1 MDQKKIRVAGVCVA
15 LALWAGLTAFAWFGP
30 RSDFSFTE
38 RAPLSQAPEISGEA
52 ILDGSFMGDFTE
64 FTLDQFPL
72 RDSFRSLKAVFHL
85 YGLRQSDNNGMF
97 TEDGYLEKMDNLL
110 SSAAVDRTSQV
121 FGRFYQ
127 TFLQGKTENVYFTLI
142 PAKGYYMNGP
152 KLDLAALEEAL
163 LPQMPWARYVDIK
176 DSLTI
181 SDYYYTDTHWRQEK
195 ITGVADK
202 LLTAMGGGADGQY
215 SPKALRR
222 PFYGVYYGQAAL
234 PVQPETMYVMESEAL
249 AGCTVTGY
257 KDGPMAPETI
267 SFYDLA
273 GVETAADPYNVF
285 LHGSQQTY
293 VVIENPN
300 AATNKELVLL
310 RDSFGCSLAP
320 LLVEDYARVT
330 VIDLRAVGTMTLK
343 MMEAKGLL
351 NIKDADVLFAY
362 SAMVINNPD
371 SFQAG

>member
-1 MDQKKIRVAGVCVA
+1 MDQKKIRIAGVCVA
-15 LALWAGLTAFAWFGP
+15 LVLWAGLTAFAWFGP

-38 RAPLSQAPEISGEA
+38 RAPLSQAPQISGEA

-97 TEDGYLEKMDNLL
+97 TENGYLEKMDNLL
-110 SSAAVDRTSQV
+110 SNAAVDRTSQV

-163 LPQMPWARYVDIK
+163 LPQMPWAQYVDIK

-195 ITGVADK
+195 ITAVANK

-215 SPKALRR
+215 SANALSR

-249 AGCTVTGY
+249 ASCTVTGY
-257 KDGPMAPETI
+257 KNGPMAPETI

-300 AATNKELVLL
+300 AATDKELVLL

-320 LLVEDYARVT
+320 LLVEDYAKVT